1 MRSKHITLIAL
12 VTCISATAAHA
23 APDEARP
30 PLKWTGTT
38 AQGGTVSV
46 PAKDQ
51 PSLMLFVRADQP
63 QSREVLRTAARL
75 VTATQPAQVVVVVSG
90 PKAMEQS
97 RAFIDQ
103 KITWPIVLDVDYATS
118 GLLNVHAW
126 PTLTIIDSAGGQVA
140 YIAGVTDSLAH
151 DLDGYLQ
158 FAAGKIDRPALD
170 KHLAERQIA
179 GTTVEEKAARHLQ
192 VAIRLIDNARYDE
205 ADVEIEQ
212 GLKFQPDGAALKVA
226 QARVLALRDKPR
238 EALQVLSSIPA
249 GAVPA
254 CRIDVVR
261 GRALVALAAWPEA
274 KSALL
279 DALKLNPDPAEAHYL
294 LGVVHENQKDWPA
307 AAASYRKAFE
317 ASWRGPKV
325 K

>member
-1 MRSKHITLIAL
+1 MTFKHITLVAL
-12 VTCISATAAHA
+12 LTCVSATAVHA
-23 APDEARP
+23 APGEEKP
-30 PLKWTGTT
+30 PLQWTGAT
-38 AQGGTVSV
+38 AQGGTVTV

-75 VTATQPAQVVVVVSG
+75 VADAQSPQVVVVVSG
-90 PKAMEQS
+90 PKAIEQS
-97 RAFIDQ
+97 RTLMDQ
-103 KITWPIVLDVDYATS
+103 RIAWPIVLDVDYAAS

-126 PTLTIIDSAGGQVA
+126 PTLAIVDAAGEQVA
-140 YIAGVTDSLAH
+140 YIAGITDSLAH

-158 FAAGKIDRPALD
+158 FAAGKIDRSALD

-212 GLKFQPDGAALKVA
+212 GLKLQPDGAALKVL

-238 EALQVLSSIPA
+238 EALQVLGSIPA
-249 GAVPA
+249 GVVPA
-254 CRIDVVR
+254 WRVDVVR
-261 GRALVALAAWPEA
+261 GRALVALGTWPEA
-274 KSALL
+274 KSVLL

-294 LGVVHENQKDWPA
+294 LGIVHENLKDFPA

-325 K
+325 R